1 MALNLDE
8 TDIDDMLMD
17 ATEARLLQYLRTDVT
32 DDAQAGLVRAGKLQD
47 DPTAKKINILL
58 HPGGEE
64 YKNGLQ
70 QHGQG
75 YSNAK
80 YVDSTYY
87 IGDGGGD
94 FQRHYIKVE
103 LQLFYSNEPNRKVS
117 RKKSTL
123 VMARAKHALKTWD
136 VAAEI
141 GVKDS
146 FGEYVYDL
154 QVLDNWLFEGGGDGD
169 FNWRGWLVIEF
180 LTEQSYQ

>member
-1 MALNLDE
+1 MALNLDQ

-17 ATEARLLQYLRTDVT
+17 ATEARLLQLLRTDVS

-47 DPTAKKINILL
+47 DPTTKKINILL

-64 YKNGLQ
+64 YKNGLLTRNSPSD
-70 QHGQG
+70 G
-75 YSNAK
+75 K
-80 YVDSTYY
+80 YVDSTYW
-87 IGDGGGD
+87 IGGGGGN
-94 FQRHYIKVE
+94 FQAHYIKVE

-123 VMARAKHALKTWD
+123 VLARVKHALNTWD

-146 FGEYVYDL
+146 FGESVYDL
-154 QVLDNWLFEGGGDGD
+154 QVKDNWLFEGGGDGD

-180 LTEQSYQ
+180 LTEQNFQ